1 MRYIKIA
8 VLAAFVLGLGL
19 FGTAQIR
26 EFMNRDTTMPVI
38 KSEEDTIEIPCAYT
52 QEELLQGI
60 TAEDEKDGDLTS
72 QILVGNFSRFI
83 EKGVSD
89 LSYVVFDSSNHPA
102 TLTRKVKFTDY
113 HSPRFTLTEPLIYR
127 EGEGGYE
134 ETKSRLGATD
144 LLDGDLKEWVVQ
156 TESDVNYQKAG
167 TYHITFQVENSFGD
181 SSSVALPV
189 HITNN
194 ASLLNIQLQSPIVYI
209 QKGAEVNPN
218 AWISGVTD
226 GAGNPLDPA
235 IVTAVSYVDSNTAGC
250 YEIAYNADDG
260 QGNTGETWLTV
271 VVQE

>member
-52 QEELLQGI
+52 QEDLLQGI

-83 EKGVSD
+83 EKGLCD
-89 LSYVVFDSSNHPA
+89 ISYIVFDSANQPA
-102 TLTRKVKFTDY
+102 TLTRKVKFKDY
-113 HSPRFTLTEPLIYR
+113 FSPQFTLTKPLIYQ
-127 EGEGGYE
+127 EGKGNYE

-144 LLDGDLKEWVVQ
+144 LLDGDLKEWI
-156 TESDVNYQKAG
+156 TEIESDVNYQKAG

-181 SSSVALPV
+181 SSSVAFPV
-189 HITNN
+189 HIINN
-194 ASLLNIQLQSPIVYI
+194 TSLLNIQLQVSILYI
-209 QKGAEVNPN
+209 EKGTEVNPDE
-218 AWISGVTD
+218 WISGVTD
-226 GAGNPLDPA
+226 RVGNPLDPA
-235 IVTAVSYVDSNTAGC
+235 IVNAVSYVDSNTAGC